1 MPGLLDGAL
10 AYLYSQGDRAKRH
23 LGGLL
28 SDPVGTAH
36 QVAGQMND
44 GLLAQNALMRAAFPD
59 ERRPFKVGDETAL
72 AKLIDNTLAG
82 PMGFAPVGMTALRA
96 MPASQ
101 ADKMAAVGYEG
112 GWFRG
117 GPQIKD
123 GKMSGPWYTR
133 QQEEAAD
140 YARRFGDNAEVREYA
155 LPQRNMLDVNMS
167 YSGRLAADLAK
178 VVEDKRLVEQLR
190 QYAPGGKVNGV
201 EIWQGLKNY
210 LGEDGAADA
219 LKRLGFG
226 GVRGVNSPDYA
237 KLFPGTVARDA
248 QRAAFDPAKI
258 KGGVDDIYGAAT
270 PEMLAAVA
278 AAGGLGLLGL
288 RRSQGDE

>member
-10 AYLYSQGDRAKRH
+10 AYLYSQGDRAKRYTK
-23 LGGLL
+23 GLL
-28 SDPVGTAH
+28 ADPVGTA
-36 QVAGQMND
+36 QQTLGQMSD
-44 GLLAQNALMRAAFPD
+44 GLLEQGALMRAAFPD
-59 ERRPFKVGDETAL
+59 ERRPFQVGDKNAL
-72 AKLIDNTLAG
+72 ARLIDNTMAG
-82 PMGFAPVGMTALRA
+82 PVGFAPAGTAAMRA
-96 MPASQ
+96 MPAQ

-117 GPQIKD
+117 GPQIRD
-123 GKMSGPWYTR
+123 GRMSGPWYTR

-155 LPQRNMLDVNMS
+155 IPQRNMLDVNKS
-167 YSGRLAADLAK
+167 YSGRLPADLARG
-178 VVEDKRLVEQLR
+178 VEDKKLASQLQ
-190 QYAPGGKVNGV
+190 QYSPDGRVNGI
-201 EIWQGLKNY
+201 ELWQGLKNH

-226 GVRGVNSPDYA
+226 GVRGVNSPDYV

-258 KGGVDDIYGAAT
+258 KVGVDDIYGGAT

-288 RRSQGDE
+288 RRSQAGE